1 MPMPASLGDKVFWSI
16 VVIIAVGLLW
26 VKFVEQHLSAWWA
39 LVVGIALAALI
50 IKYGDKF
57 KFESLINL
65 LKRSKKAAS

>member
-1 MPMPASLGDKVFWSI
+1 
-16 VVIIAVGLLW
+16 